1 MQFPAL
7 VSGCTVDWFQPWPRD
22 ALVEVASH
30 FLSDF
35 SIECTSEVKKE
46 LVNALGS
53 IQDIVSDT
61 STEYFLRYIQEFLY
75 SQVILKN

>member
-7 VSGCTVDWFQPWPRD
+7 VSGCTVDWFQPWPKD

-35 SIECTSEVKKE
+35 EIECTQEVKKE
-46 LVNALGS
+46 LVDALGL
-53 IQDIVSDT
+53 IQDIVSNT
-61 STEYFLRYIQEFLY
+61 SVEYFQR
-75 SQVILKN
+75 